1 MAFRPSQWDCSI
13 GVCCSHQ
20 SHHGIWFFK
29 RLIWSFY
36 WWSEMNLLNSRGNWL
51 LISIQVIQTI
61 VTEFTTFNLQ
71 KAFTTEFENILAIIL
86 ITTVIRIRLS
96 EDCWIITSTASLEIV
111 QQYSPH
117 LRLTNMKCTVLCKS
131 NAREMRE
138 FRFLF
143 LWTFVEIPCE
153 SSRDNLR
160 LFEQKFRG
168 RKGAIS
174 LSFRFETKVQ
184 WNFVIKSVSLLLGQT
199 RIWRLRRKDQLCL
212 LRRWCWI

>member
-1 MAFRPSQWDCSI
+1 
-13 GVCCSHQ
+13 
-20 SHHGIWFFK
+20 
-29 RLIWSFY
+29 
-36 WWSEMNLLNSRGNWL
+36 MNLLNSRGNWL

-96 EDCWIITSTASLEIV
+96 E
-111 QQYSPH
+111 
-117 LRLTNMKCTVLCKS
+117 
-131 NAREMRE
+131 
-138 FRFLF
+138 
-143 LWTFVEIPCE
+143 IPCE

-184 WNFVIKSVSLLLGQT
+184 
-199 RIWRLRRKDQLCL
+199 
-212 LRRWCWI
+212 